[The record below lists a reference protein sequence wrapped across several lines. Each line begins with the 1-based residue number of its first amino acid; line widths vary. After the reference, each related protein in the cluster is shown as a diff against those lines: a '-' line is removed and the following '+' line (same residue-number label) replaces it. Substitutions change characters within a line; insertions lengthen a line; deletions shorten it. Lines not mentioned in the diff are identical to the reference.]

1 LVKKTENT
9 EEKIIAAASEVFLK
23 KGMDGARMQEIAD
36 EAGINKSL
44 LHYYFRSKDKLFDSV
59 FTETFKNVI
68 DLINEVFTSSSTL
81 ESFIE
86 NFVIG
91 YSSILIEKP
100 HIANFVLHELSRNPQ
115 RVVEHINSTNFD
127 KLKLISLM
135 TAEDETRVR
144 QFNPIQIIVDI
155 LALCIFP
162 FVAKPIIKGFMF
174 DGDVEEYNIF
184 IDQRSQHIIKFVKT
198 AVFIQK

>member
-1 LVKKTENT
+1 MVKKIENT
-9 EEKIIAAASEVFLK
+9 EEKIIAAAREVFLR

-44 LHYYFRSKDKLFDSV
+44 LHYYFRSKDKLFDRV

-68 DLINEVFTSSSTL
+68 DLITEVFSSSITL

-86 NFVIG
+86 NFVRG
-91 YSSILIEKP
+91 YTSVLIKKP
-100 HIANFVLHELSRNPQ
+100 YIANFVLHELSRNPQ
-115 RVVEHINSTNFD
+115 RVVEHINLTNFD
-127 KLKLISLM
+127 KLKLASLISS
-135 TAEDETRVR
+135 EDKNTIR

-174 DGDVEEYNIF
+174 DGDIEEYNIF
-184 IDQRSQHIIKFVKT
+184 IDQRTQHIIEFVKS

>member
-1 LVKKTENT
+1 MVKKIENT
-9 EEKIIAAASEVFLK
+9 EEKIIAAAREVFLR

-44 LHYYFRSKDKLFDSV
+44 LHYYFRSKDKLFDRV

-68 DLINEVFTSSSTL
+68 DLITEVFSSSITL

-86 NFVIG
+86 NFVRG
-91 YSSILIEKP
+91 YTSVLIKKP
-100 HIANFVLHELSRNPQ
+100 YIANFVLHELSRNPQ
-115 RVVEHINSTNFD
+115 RVVEHINLTNFD
-127 KLKLISLM
+127 KLKLASLISS
-135 TAEDETRVR
+135 EDKNTIR

-174 DGDVEEYNIF
+174 DGDIEEYNIF
-184 IDQRSQHIIKFVKT
+184 IDQRTQHIISL
-198 AVFIQK
+198 